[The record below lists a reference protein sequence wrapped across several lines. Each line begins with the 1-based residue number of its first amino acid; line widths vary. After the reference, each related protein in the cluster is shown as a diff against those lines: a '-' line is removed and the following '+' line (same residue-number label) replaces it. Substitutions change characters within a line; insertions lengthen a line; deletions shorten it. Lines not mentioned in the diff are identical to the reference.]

1 LSISCPSPVK
11 HPDAQH
17 TTQCQHSIRLA
28 LIGKVGGEKKH
39 PIPAAEVAAAL
50 DIHPRILTLSSHLT
64 VGKDMCIYSLQLQ
77 NGTLHLLCT
86 KPCSL
91 KE

>member
-1 LSISCPSPVK
+1 M
-11 HPDAQH
+11 QH
-17 TTQCQHSIRLA
+17 TTQHQKSVRQSIRLA
-28 LIGKVGGEKKH
+28 LIGQAGGKKH

-50 DIHPRILTLSSHLT
+50 ITHPRILTLSSQHA

-77 NGTLHLLCT
+77 NGILHLLYT
-86 KPCSL
+86 KPCSS